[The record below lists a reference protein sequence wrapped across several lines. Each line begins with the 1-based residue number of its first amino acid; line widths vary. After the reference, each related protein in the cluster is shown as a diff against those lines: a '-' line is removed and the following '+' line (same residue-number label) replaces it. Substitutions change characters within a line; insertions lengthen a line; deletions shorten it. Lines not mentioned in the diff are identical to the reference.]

1 MGITIVGLGPGS
13 FKHMT
18 LETWELLNGNG
29 ALLLRTAKHPC
40 VETLQARGVN
50 FTSFDYLY
58 DQAENFVSLYQQIAA
73 AVIEAASKGQD
84 IVYAVPGSPLVAEKT
99 VELISAQA
107 RAAGISLTIIP
118 AMSFLE
124 VLYTRLGVDPINGVT
139 IVDAADLPLLPAD
152 LVTGL
157 IITQV
162 YSRQVASDAKLA
174 LMDYY
179 GDEYQVTVVRHLG
192 LPEEQIAKVMLF
204 ELDRLDGIDHL
215 TSVYIP
221 PRPERSKVFSLDPVV
236 DVMARLRS
244 PGGCVWDIEQTHLSL
259 RRYIVEEV
267 YEVLEAIE
275 LADSVKLC
283 EELGDLLLQIVF
295 HARVAE
301 ESGGFTMQDVVDTV
315 TEKMVRRHPHVF
327 GEITVRD
334 AAEVVVNW
342 EQIKKREK
350 AGERTKVLDGIP
362 IGLPTLM
369 TAYKLQAKAAKVGF
383 DWADIGP
390 VWDKVAEEL
399 AELREAAALSEAERA
414 QKTEDE
420 LGDVLFAVVNLARFM
435 GIEPETALNHTN
447 NKFRQRFNYIET
459 KLKEQSIAWQDMNL
473 AALDVLWDEAK
484 KKEAVK

>member
-1 MGITIVGLGPGS
+1 MGITVVGLGPGS
-13 FKHMT
+13 FQHIT
-18 LETWELLNGNG
+18 IETWDILSGEGT
-29 ALLLRTAKHPC
+29 LLLRTEKHPC
-40 VETLQARGVN
+40 VDVLKDRGIV
-50 FTSFDYLY
+50 FTSFDHLY
-58 DQAENFVSLYQQIAA
+58 EQADDFASLYQKIADK
-73 AVIEAASKGQD
+73 VIEQAKQD
-84 IVYAVPGSPLVAEKT
+84 AKLVYAVPGSPLVAEKT
-99 VELISAQA
+99 VELISSQA
-107 RAAGISLTIIP
+107 KAAGISLTIIP

-124 VLYTRLGVDPINGVT
+124 VLYTRLGVDPITGVT
-139 IVDAADLPLLPAD
+139 IVDAADLAALPPD
-152 LVTGL
+152 LATGL

-162 YSRQVASDAKLA
+162 YSRQVASEAKLT

-179 GDEYQVTVVRHLG
+179 GDEYQVMVVRNLG
-192 LPEEQIAKVMLF
+192 LPDEEITTIMLF
-204 ELDRLDGIDHL
+204 ELDRLPVIDHL
-215 TSVYIP
+215 TSVYVP
-221 PRPERSKVFSLDPVV
+221 PRQARSKVFSLDPVV

-275 LADSVKLC
+275 LADGVKLC

-342 EQIKKREK
+342 DKIKKQEN
-350 AGERTKVLDGIP
+350 AGERTAVLDGIP
-362 IGLPTLM
+362 IGLPSLM

-399 AELREAAALSEAERA
+399 AELKEAVALPEPERSQQAEA
-414 QKTEDE
+414 E

-435 GIEPETALNHTN
+435 GIEPETALNAAN
-447 NKFRQRFNYIET
+447 NKFRRRFSHIEAA
-459 KLKEQSIAWQDMNL
+459 LKDQNRRWEDMDL
-473 AALDVLWDEAK
+473 AGLDVLWEEAK
-484 KKEAVK
+484 EKEAKE